1 MHELSIAGT
10 ILETVEAEA
19 ARRPAMRV
27 IKVGVRVGELSGV
40 NAEALQF
47 GFEALVKGTHLDP
60 LALEIEQV
68 PLRHRCSICA
78 HLFSAQDEVSR
89 CPLCASPDILLVGGD
104 DLHLAYLEVEDR

>member
-27 IKVGVRVGELSGV
+27 VKVGVRIGELSGV

-47 GFEALVKGTHLDP
+47 GFEAMVKGTHLDP

-68 PLRHRCSICA
+68 PLRYRCSVCA
-78 HLFSAQDEVSR
+78 HLFSAQDDIPR
-89 CPLCASPDILLVGGD
+89 CPLCASPEILLVGGD